1 MKNRE
6 LKRLAI
12 KSKPKLP
19 ADVCAAVE
27 EALDSLPE
35 QGGKVLHFYIKK
47 RKKSVIAQNTST
59 HFLRIITIPDSTL
72 INHHFPY
79 PPIFLSNN
87 VHTLL
92 RL

>member
-35 QGGKVLHFYIKK
+35 QGGKVLQLN
-47 RKKSVIAQNTST
+47 RKV
-59 HFLRIITIPDSTL
+59 
-72 INHHFPY
+72 
-79 PPIFLSNN
+79 
-87 VHTLL
+87 VV
-92 RL
+92 